1 MRQTEI
7 VCREADRERDRTT
20 QGCKRGEHGTETCY
34 RCSDRDCEHSRD
46 EDGHTHGESDER
58 LVEAPTL
65 QAVLY
70 RSSRD
75 GSPDPVDEEEHD
87 GECQNRRYR
96 VDEYRDVL
104 LEVDWLPL
112 L

>member
-1 MRQTEI
+1 
-7 VCREADRERDRTT
+7 
-20 QGCKRGEHGTETCY
+20 
-34 RCSDRDCEHSRD
+34 
-46 EDGHTHGESDER
+46 
-58 LVEAPTL
+58 L

-87 GECQNRRYR
+87 GERQDRRYR
-96 VDEYRDVL
+96 VDDNRDVL